1 MSPINAAL
9 HYSGGLEVKPAN
21 DQSNVLSLTYTHENP
36 TLATAILNELMQQY
50 NSAAIEDK
58 NEMNR
63 KILSFINDRLSLVEA
78 QLDTV
83 EGNLQNFRTKREVIN
98 LESQSEMY
106 FGNSAQLTTDI
117 RKQEVQLQVVQ
128 LLEDYLNDPANRQS
142 LVPSTLGIEDPTLV
156 SLTAAYNKL
165 VVQRLSELQTGAT
178 ATNPIVLNLDRNI
191 EDARLR
197 MIQNLKN
204 IKEVYRK
211 AIASLKSQSSSIRSE
226 ISSIPERQRQNQER
240 VRAQEIKQNLYLY
253 LMQKREESEIAQAST
268 ISNSRIIDAAIPVAT
283 LVGPIPLKI
292 YGIGFLL
299 GFILPIL
306 IIYIKDLL
314 NDKVTTRQDITKVTN
329 SPILA
334 EIGHSEEE
342 KVLLFPGNARGIVAE
357 QLRILR
363 SNLHFVLGEKYDSAT
378 IMVTSSFSG
387 EGKSF
392 VSTNLG
398 ATLAISGKRTVIL
411 EFDLRKPK
419 ILYGLNL
426 PKTHGLTN
434 YLIGTA
440 TFDEIIQQVPAVD
453 NLYVIPCGPVPPNPS
468 EILLTPKIGELF
480 KWLKQNFD
488 AIVIDTAPVGLVS
501 DAFTL
506 GQYADSVI
514 YVVRQRYTYKKQISF
529 IDDLYKEKKLP
540 GLGLLVNDVV
550 AEGTRGYYGYGGGRY
565 GYGYAYA
572 QGYVYGDNGNN
583 RTLPKKI
590 KKFFARI
597 YE

>member
-1 MSPINAAL
+1 
-9 HYSGGLEVKPAN
+9 
-21 DQSNVLSLTYTHENP
+21 
-36 TLATAILNELMQQY
+36 
-50 NSAAIEDK
+50 
-58 NEMNR
+58 
-63 KILSFINDRLSLVEA
+63 
-78 QLDTV
+78 
-83 EGNLQNFRTKREVIN
+83 
-98 LESQSEMY
+98 
-106 FGNSAQLTTDI
+106 
-117 RKQEVQLQVVQ
+117 
-128 LLEDYLNDPANRQS
+128 
-142 LVPSTLGIEDPTLV
+142 
-156 SLTAAYNKL
+156 
-165 VVQRLSELQTGAT
+165 
-178 ATNPIVLNLDRNI
+178 
-191 EDARLR
+191 
-197 MIQNLKN
+197 
-204 IKEVYRK
+204 
-211 AIASLKSQSSSIRSE
+211 
-226 ISSIPERQRQNQER
+226 
-240 VRAQEIKQNLYLY
+240 
-253 LMQKREESEIAQAST
+253 
-268 ISNSRIIDAAIPVAT
+268 
-283 LVGPIPLKI
+283 
-292 YGIGFLL
+292 
-299 GFILPIL
+299 
-306 IIYIKDLL
+306 
-314 NDKVTTRQDITKVTN
+314 
-329 SPILA
+329 
-334 EIGHSEEE
+334 
-342 KVLLFPGNARGIVAE
+342 
-357 QLRILR
+357 
-363 SNLHFVLGEKYDSAT
+363 
-378 IMVTSSFSG
+378 MVTSSFSG

-488 AIVIDTAPVGLVS
+488 TIVIDTAPVGLVS